1 MSGLRIKLYREKNG
15 YSQEDLARILGV
27 TRRTVS
33 RWEQNSS
40 KPNEAELKRLATL
53 LGVTEDEI
61 LSDED
66 DLISPSKD
74 AGQNILGKISDSVDN
89 LVTGQEIINER
100 LANNRDEYIDKQS
113 ELINSL
119 QDQNKQ
125 LLSKL
130 EEQSR
135 LIESYKKAVDTS
147 RIEIRHKRIRTAVL
161 IFTKTNHGGTDKVW
175 FYDMKAD
182 GFTLDDKRTPI
193 ETSDIPDVVARFN
206 NLADEESRGRT
217 DQSFFVPKEEIASN
231 GYDLSINKYKKV
243 EYKAVE
249 YPPTSE
255 IMAKLEEL
263 DSQST
268 QGLAKL
274 KEMLAE

>member
-15 YSQEDLARILGV
+15 YSQEDLARILDV

-40 KPNEAELKRLATL
+40 KPNEVELKRLATL

-66 DLISPSKD
+66 DLIRPSKD

-100 LANNRDEYIDKQS
+100 LVNNRDEYIDKQS

-161 IFTKTNHGGTDKVW
+161 IITCLIVLALIFGTWLYVRNHGLLSNE
-175 FYDMKAD
+175 Y
-182 GFTLDDKRTPI
+182 I
-193 ETSDIPDVVARFN
+193 EGSCV
-206 NLADEESRGRT
+206 
-217 DQSFFVPKEEIASN
+217 
-231 GYDLSINKYKKV
+231 
-243 EYKAVE
+243 
-249 YPPTSE
+249 TSE
-255 IMAKLEEL
+255 PSYF
-263 DSQST
+263 DT
-268 QGLAKL
+268 DN
-274 KEMLAE
+274 

>member
-40 KPNEAELKRLATL
+40 KPNGDELKRLATL

-66 DLISPSKD
+66 DLIRSSED
-74 AGQNILGKISDSVDN
+74 AKQNILGKISNSVDN
-89 LVTGQEIINER
+89 LVTGQEIINEI
-100 LANNRDEYIDKQS
+100 LTNNRDEYIDKQS
-113 ELINSL
+113 ELIISL
-119 QDQNKQ
+119 QNQNKQ

-135 LIESYKKAVDTS
+135 LIESYKKAVDIS

-161 IFTKTNHGGTDKVW
+161 IITCLIVLALIFGTWLYVRNHGLLSNE
-175 FYDMKAD
+175 Y
-182 GFTLDDKRTPI
+182 I
-193 ETSDIPDVVARFN
+193 EGSCV
-206 NLADEESRGRT
+206 
-217 DQSFFVPKEEIASN
+217 
-231 GYDLSINKYKKV
+231 
-243 EYKAVE
+243 
-249 YPPTSE
+249 TSE
-255 IMAKLEEL
+255 PSYF
-263 DSQST
+263 DT
-268 QGLAKL
+268 DN
-274 KEMLAE
+274 

>member
-15 YSQEDLARILGV
+15 YSQEDLARILDV

-100 LANNRDEYIDKQS
+100 LCLMR
-113 ELINSL
+113 
-119 QDQNKQ
+119 
-125 LLSKL
+125 
-130 EEQSR
+130 
-135 LIESYKKAVDTS
+135 
-147 RIEIRHKRIRTAVL
+147 
-161 IFTKTNHGGTDKVW
+161 
-175 FYDMKAD
+175 
-182 GFTLDDKRTPI
+182 
-193 ETSDIPDVVARFN
+193 
-206 NLADEESRGRT
+206 
-217 DQSFFVPKEEIASN
+217 
-231 GYDLSINKYKKV
+231 
-243 EYKAVE
+243 
-249 YPPTSE
+249 
-255 IMAKLEEL
+255 
-263 DSQST
+263 
-268 QGLAKL
+268 
-274 KEMLAE
+274 

>member
-15 YSQEDLARILGV
+15 YSQEDLARILDV

-40 KPNEAELKRLATL
+40 KPNGDELKRLATL

-161 IFTKTNHGGTDKVW
+161 IFTCLIVLALIFGTWLYVRNHGLLSNE
-175 FYDMKAD
+175 Y
-182 GFTLDDKRTPI
+182 I
-193 ETSDIPDVVARFN
+193 EGSCV
-206 NLADEESRGRT
+206 
-217 DQSFFVPKEEIASN
+217 
-231 GYDLSINKYKKV
+231 
-243 EYKAVE
+243 
-249 YPPTSE
+249 TSE
-255 IMAKLEEL
+255 PSYF
-263 DSQST
+263 DT
-268 QGLAKL
+268 DN
-274 KEMLAE
+274 